1 MNYRIIG
8 ALLVVLSSSA
18 VGFSI
23 AASHR
28 KEANALMQLIR
39 GLEFMS
45 CELEYKL
52 TALPELCRL
61 TSMQVSGPVRDLFED
76 LEKELTMQISADA
89 GCCMEAVLQKADKLP
104 QTVKNELR
112 LLGKSLGRFDLQGQ
126 LSGIASVMELCRR
139 DLEGLLCNQDVR
151 LRSYRTLGI
160 CAGVALVILFI

>member
-23 AASHR
+23 AASQR

-45 CELEYKL
+45 CELEYRL

-61 TSMQVSGPVRDLFED
+61 CSSELEYSED
-76 LEKELTMQISADA
+76 NIAAILEEIA
-89 GCCMEAVLQKADKLP
+89 C
-104 QTVKNELR
+104 
-112 LLGKSLGRFDLQGQ
+112 RFD
-126 LSGIASVMELCRR
+126 
-139 DLEGLLCNQDVR
+139 D
-151 LRSYRTLGI
+151 
-160 CAGVALVILFI
+160 

>member
-23 AASHR
+23 AASQR

-45 CELEYKL
+45 CELEYRL

-61 TSMQVSGPVRDLFED
+61 TAMQVSGPVRDLFDD

-89 GCCMEAVLQKADKLP
+89 GCCMEAVLQKQWKM
-104 QTVKNELR
+104 Q
-112 LLGKSLGRFDLQGQ
+112 
-126 LSGIASVMELCRR
+126 
-139 DLEGLLCNQDVR
+139 
-151 LRSYRTLGI
+151 
-160 CAGVALVILFI
+160 